1 MARAPQPGEDYTP
14 PTADLPEGAVG
25 IGGLVERAQQRR
37 HYMAIGI
44 GALVGGASYAVANK
58 RMATNRAILV
68 GLVLAIVAYM
78 GARTALPPA
87 TAMNYGN

>member
-1 MARAPQPGEDYTP
+1 MAQAPKPGEQYTP
-14 PTADLPEGAVG
+14 PAVDETRGTG
-25 IGGLVERAQQRR
+25 IGGLVERAEQRR
-37 HYMAIGI
+37 HFMAIGI

-78 GARTALPPA
+78 GARTTLPTA
-87 TAMNYGN
+87 TANNYGN

>member
-1 MARAPQPGEDYTP
+1 MAQAPQPGEDYTP
-14 PTADLPEGAVG
+14 PTGSDTGAVG
-25 IGGLVERAQQRR
+25 IGALVERAEQRR
-37 HYMAIGI
+37 HYVAIGI